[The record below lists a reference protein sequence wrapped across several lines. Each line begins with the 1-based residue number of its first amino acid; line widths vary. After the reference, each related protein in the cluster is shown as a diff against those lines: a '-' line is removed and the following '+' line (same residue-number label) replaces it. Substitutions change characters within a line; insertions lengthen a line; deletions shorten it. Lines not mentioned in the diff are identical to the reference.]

1 MEGSAIMADNV
12 KTITKKI
19 EGEQWQKILDK
30 SFKKNSK
37 NLKVDG
43 FRKGNIP
50 KDIFLKK
57 YGIEPLYS
65 DAIDYLLKE
74 IYPDV
79 LKENE
84 SELACQPSAE
94 VKKISKDAV
103 EVEFTLISRPKVK
116 LGKYK
121 DLKVKKDNVEVTEE
135 EIDKNIENIRANFAE
150 IKAKDG
156 DIAELNDVA
165 VIDFKGTI
173 DGKAFDGGSD
183 KNYSLTLGSNT
194 FIPGFEEGIVGMK
207 VGETKVLHLQFPDT
221 YYKELAGK
229 KVDFE
234 VTLNEL
240 KTRVLPELNEE
251 FYEDL
256 GYEKVSNEK
265 ELREEI
271 RNVLTQEREIDAENK
286 YTDEVLKKA
295 SDNLEVEINEEI
307 IDEEIKRVVDQLKR
321 KLDSNGYKIED
332 YLTVTGLTK
341 KEFDENTKTEAI
353 SRIKMRYLLEE
364 IAEAENITVSEEE
377 VEENAQTMAD
387 NYGISKEELIKAY
400 GNKDVIKYDIK
411 MHKALEFLKN
421 N

>member
-12 KTITKKI
+12 KIITKKI
-19 EGEQWQKILDK
+19 EGEQWQKVLDK

-43 FRKGNIP
+43 FRKGNVP

-57 YGIEPLYS
+57 FGIESLYS
-65 DAIDYLLKE
+65 DAVDYLLNE
-74 IYPDV
+74 IYSDV
-79 LKENE
+79 LKESNI
-84 SELACQPSAE
+84 ELACQPKID
-94 VKKISKDAV
+94 VKKISKDDI

-121 DLKVKKDNVEVTEE
+121 DLKVKKDKVEVAEE
-135 EIDKNIENIRANFAE
+135 EIDKNIESIRNSFAE
-150 IKAKDG
+150 IKTKDG
-156 DIAELNDVA
+156 DTAELDDIA

-207 VGETKVLHLQFPDT
+207 VGETKVLHLQFPET
-221 YYKELAGK
+221 YYPELAGQ

-234 VTLNEL
+234 VTLNEI
-240 KTRVLPELNEE
+240 KTRVLPELNED

-256 GYEKVSNEK
+256 GYEKVTNEK

-271 RNVLTQEREIDAENK
+271 KKVLMQDREVDAENK
-286 YTDEVLKKA
+286 YIDEVLKKA
-295 SDNLEVEINEEI
+295 SENLEVDINQEI
-307 IDEEIKRVVDQLKR
+307 IDEEVQRIIAQLER
-321 KLDSNGYKIED
+321 KLDSNGYKLED

-341 KEFDENTKTEAI
+341 EEFDKNIETEAI
-353 SRIKMRYLLEE
+353 SRIKRRYLLEE
-364 IAEAENITVSEEE
+364 IAEAEKITVTDDE
-377 VEENAQTMAD
+377 VEENAQTMAN
-387 NYGISKEELIKAY
+387 NYGISKEELITAY
-400 GNKDVIKYDIK
+400 GNKEVIKYDVK